1 MKSQFHRSILQRIY
15 WTIAIRVISR
25 IGLFLLSRRQVR
37 GQENVP
43 KQGPLLIVSNHLSFA
58 DQFLISAS
66 LSRKAVF
73 MAKEEIFKSRIM
85 RHLAHGLGA
94 FPVRRGGILDR
105 MAIRQAHQVL
115 DSGQALVMFP
125 EGTRNR
131 KAKLRRAFPGSAMIA
146 LHNNVPILPI
156 GFTGMEHIDT
166 KGPLWY
172 LIHRPRVTVII
183 GRPFH
188 LPPVGDK
195 DKVTKKELLELSDH
209 IMEHVAELLPPQYQ
223 GYYAKHRE

>member
-1 MKSQFHRSILQRIY
+1 MESQFHRTILQRIY
-15 WTIAIRVISR
+15 WTMAVKVITR
-25 IGLFLLSRRQVR
+25 ILLSILTRRQVT

-43 KQGPLLIVSNHLSFA
+43 KQGSLLIVSNHLSFA
-58 DQFLISAS
+58 DQFLISVS

-85 RHLAHGLGA
+85 RHLAHGFGA
-94 FPVRRGGILDR
+94 FPIRRGGMIDR
-105 MAIRQAHQVL
+105 AALKQANQVL

-125 EGTRNR
+125 EGRRSR
-131 KAKLRRAFPGSAMIA
+131 KTGLGRAFPGSAMIA

-156 GFTGMEHIDT
+156 GITGMEHADT
-166 KGPLWY
+166 KNPLWN
-172 LIHRPRVTVII
+172 LIHRPLVTVTI

-195 DKVTKKELLELSDH
+195 DKVAKKELLKLADH
-209 IMEHVAELLPPQYQ
+209 IMEHVAELLPPKYQ
-223 GYYAKHRE
+223 GYYAKHRG